1 MSIIREVYFTKLKGL
16 KSTATAQNFYYF
28 IWQSM
33 CRFVTCT
40 AVPNR
45 VISIASVRAFVL
57 EDDTKFAIALQKHS
71 TL

>member
-1 MSIIREVYFTKLKGL
+1 V
-16 KSTATAQNFYYF
+16 YYF

-45 VISIASVRAFVL
+45 VISIANVWWFVL
-57 EDDTKFAIALQKHS
+57 EDDTKLAIALQKHS
-71 TL
+71 IL